1 MAAMTPRILLALL
14 LVPPGAEAQ
23 TIRHDDV
30 AIPAAARPFVAA
42 ETRPIAFAT
51 GDLDRDGRPDALLVL
66 EATTRKP
73 DDEESDGFTRT
84 LVVLVGQADGTYR
97 EAARNAKV
105 AYCTG
110 CGGVM
115 GDPFE
120 GVEVKPGS
128 FTVSNAGGSNWRWSH
143 AYTFNY
149 SRRDRTW
156 QLVRVVSRSLNT
168 GQPDLEEVKVST
180 PPKDFGK
187 IDLADFDPESWE
199 GEGPR

>member
-1 MAAMTPRILLALL
+1 MAAMTPRILLAALL
-14 LVPPGAEAQ
+14 MSGGAAAQ
-23 TIRHDDV
+23 TSRYDDV
-30 AIPAAARPFVAA
+30 AIPAAARPFVVS
-42 ETRPIAFAT
+42 ETRPIAFETA
-51 GDLDRDGRPDALLVL
+51 DLDRDGRPDALLVL

-73 DDEESDGFTRT
+73 DDDEADGFGRT
-84 LVVLVGQADGTYR
+84 LVVLVGQPDGTYR

-120 GVEVKPGS
+120 GVEAKPGS
-128 FTVSNAGGSNWRWSH
+128 FTVSNAGGSSWRWSVD
-143 AYTFNY
+143 YTFTY

-156 QLVRVVSRSLNT
+156 QLVRVTSRSLHT
-168 GQPDLEEVKVST
+168 SKPDLEEVKVST

-187 IDLADFDPESWE
+187 IALADFDPESWE

>member
-1 MAAMTPRILLALL
+1 MTRRILLAVW
-14 LVPPGAEAQ
+14 LVSSGAEAQ
-23 TIRHDDV
+23 TTRHDDV
-30 AIPAAARPFVAA
+30 SIPAAARPFVAG
-42 ETRPIAFAT
+42 ETRPIAFETA
-51 GDLDRDGRPDALLVL
+51 DLDRDGRPDALLVL
-66 EATTRKP
+66 EATTRQP

-84 LVVLVGQADGTYR
+84 LVVLLGQPDGTYR

-128 FTVSNAGGSNWRWSH
+128 FTVSNAGGSNRRWTH

-156 QLVRVVSRSLNT
+156 QLVRVTSHAFHTS
-168 GQPDLEEVKVST
+168 QPDLEEVKVST

-187 IDLADFDPESWE
+187 IAIADFDPENWE